1 MASLDSLYAEKNQ
14 YQTLRSD
21 VSELASKLSA
31 SVDALTSAANIQN
44 NYSIND
50 SSPESGIIKI
60 RQEQLQQK
68 KDTITTGVI
77 PAIDGEISR
86 IDTEIEAEKRRIEEE
101 KRRREEEERRARE
114 EAEASMY
121 S

>member
-1 MASLDSLYAEKNQ
+1 MILVQKVELLKFAKNNCN
-14 YQTLRSD
+14 
-21 VSELASKLSA
+21 K
-31 SVDALTSAANIQN
+31 
-44 NYSIND
+44 
-50 SSPESGIIKI
+50 
-60 RQEQLQQK
+60 K

>member
-14 YQTLRSD
+14 YQALRSD

-31 SVDALTSAANIQN
+31 SVDAITSAANIQN

-68 KDTITTGVI
+68 KTRLRPV
-77 PAIDGEISR
+77 SFR
-86 IDTEIEAEKRRIEEE
+86 Q
-101 KRRREEEERRARE
+101 
-114 EAEASMY
+114 SMVKLVE
-121 S
+121 SIQK

>member
-14 YQTLRSD
+14 YQALRSD

-31 SVDALTSAANIQN
+31 SADALTSAANIQN

-86 IDTEIEAEKRRIEEE
+86 IDTEIEAERRIEEE

>member
-1 MASLDSLYAEKNQ
+1 MVFFRFYL
-14 YQTLRSD
+14 
-21 VSELASKLSA
+21 
-31 SVDALTSAANIQN
+31 
-44 NYSIND
+44 
-50 SSPESGIIKI
+50 
-60 RQEQLQQK
+60 QEQLQQK
-68 KDTITTGVI
+68 KDTILTGVI
-77 PAIDGEISR
+77 PAIDSEIGR